1 MLKII
6 DLVKKNIT
14 VNNEYIIKKI
24 IKDSKKITDYRTL
37 LEHVKNKYD
46 SKVTNISNHYFS
58 NMIIKNENINI
69 MLVFEETQK
78 GGKTKFSEM
87 SYFIPVGNTSFTFSG
102 KYNNA
107 FKNDFVFRNNN
118 KLINLYD
125 NHFINYLDREGL
137 TEISIYDGM
146 YKGAIK
152 TEVVNFFIDNFKLD
166 FEQIMDLSN
175 LTHDQLTNNSEKDN
189 INLMLKSL
197 IKLMKDLDSNN
208 IQLKTKIK
216 SNSNINN

>member
-46 SKVTNISNHYFS
+46 SKVTNLSHHYSS
-58 NMIIKNENINI
+58 NMIIKNESINI
-69 MLVFEETQK
+69 MLVFDETQK
-78 GGKTKFSEM
+78 GGKTKFSEI
-87 SYFIPVGNTSFTFSG
+87 SYFIPVGDTSFTFSG
-102 KYNNA
+102 KYNDT

-118 KLINLYD
+118 KIMNIYD

-137 TEISIYDGM
+137 TEISIFDDI
-146 YKGAIK
+146 YKGGIK
-152 TEVVNFFIDNFKLD
+152 TDVVNFFIDNFELD

-175 LTHDQLTNNSEKDN
+175 LTHDPITNDLGKKN
-189 INLMLKSL
+189 INLMLESL
-197 IKLMKDLDSNN
+197 VKLMKNLNCNN
-208 IQLKTKIK
+208 VTINKENKIK
-216 SNSNINN
+216 QQYQ

>member
-46 SKVTNISNHYFS
+46 SKVTNLSHHYSS
-58 NMIIKNENINI
+58 NMIIKNEMVNI
-69 MLVFEETQK
+69 MLVFDETQK
-78 GGKTKFSEM
+78 GGKTKFSEI
-87 SYFIPVGNTSFTFSG
+87 SYFIPVGDTSFTFSG
-102 KYNNA
+102 KYNDT

-118 KLINLYD
+118 KIMNIYD

-137 TEISIYDGM
+137 TEISIFDGI

-175 LTHDQLTNNSEKDN
+175 LTHDPITNNSEKDN
-189 INLMLKSL
+189 INLMLKNL
-197 IKLMKDLDSNN
+197 VKLMKDLDSNS
-208 IQLKTKIK
+208 IQL
-216 SNSNINN
+216 NNQNKVKQQYQ